1 MSKSIIF
8 INENICIF
16 PNIVISLQYQENQ
29 EVMTTSIYKT
39 SDYLT
44 TDEIHRL
51 IRYFKKLGNLRM
63 CLLISFGVKTL
74 LRYSDLSRIQW
85 IDVIGKDTLILNEKK
100 TGKRREISLGK
111 TLRES
116 IETSYNELKH
126 PNKEELVFHYTLQ
139 HTNLLL
145 KEGAKDVKIRNKN
158 ISTHSMRKSGSR
170 FIWENNGHSDEY
182 LIKLSSILNHSST
195 FITRKYLGISKEEI
209 KNIYESFDELL

>member
-1 MSKSIIF
+1 MI
-8 INENICIF
+8 
-16 PNIVISLQYQENQ
+16 
-29 EVMTTSIYKT
+29 MTSTIYKT
-39 SDYLT
+39 SDYLS
-44 TDEIHRL
+44 TDELHRL

-63 CLLISFGVKTL
+63 CLLIEFGVKTL

-85 IDVIGKDTLILNEKK
+85 NDIIGKDTLILNEKK
-100 TGKRREISLGK
+100 TGKRREISIGK

-126 PNKEELVFHYTLQ
+126 PNKEELVFQYTLQ

>member
-1 MSKSIIF
+1 MTIT
-8 INENICIF
+8 
-16 PNIVISLQYQENQ
+16 LQYTENQ

-63 CLLISFGVKTL
+63 CLLIEFGVKTL

-85 IDVIGKDTLILNEKK
+85 EDVIGKDTLILNEKK

-111 TLRES
+111 SLRES
-116 IETSYNELKH
+116 IETSYKELH
-126 PNKEELVFHYTLQ
+126 CPNKEEFLFKYTLQ

-145 KEGAKDVKIRNKN
+145 KEGGRDCKIRNKN
-158 ISTHSMRKSGSR
+158 ISTHSLRKSGSR
-170 FIWENNGHSDEY
+170 YIWENNGHSDEY

-195 FITRKYLGISKEEI
+195 FITRKYLGISREEI

>member
-1 MSKSIIF
+1 
-8 INENICIF
+8 
-16 PNIVISLQYQENQ
+16 
-29 EVMTTSIYKT
+29 MTTSIYKT

-51 IRYFKKLGNLRM
+51 ICYFKKLGNPRM

-85 IDVIGKDTLILNEKK
+85 IDIVGKDTLILNEKK
-100 TGKRREISLGK
+100 TNKRREISIGK

-116 IETSYNELKH
+116 IETTYNELKQ
-126 PNKEELVFHYTLQ
+126 PNKEEFVFQYTLQ

-145 KEGAKDVKIRNKN
+145 KEGGRDVKIRNKN
-158 ISTHSMRKSGSR
+158 ISSHSLRKSGSR
-170 FIWENNGHSDEY
+170 YVWDSNGCSDEY

-195 FITRKYLGISKEEI
+195 SMTRKYLGISREEI
-209 KNIYESFDELL
+209 KDIYQSFDELM

>member
-1 MSKSIIF
+1 M
-8 INENICIF
+8 NA
-16 PNIVISLQYQENQ
+16 SLPLNLITKQTI
-29 EVMTTSIYKT
+29 MTSTIYKT
-39 SDYLT
+39 SDYLS
-44 TDEIHRL
+44 TDELHRL

-63 CLLISFGVKTL
+63 CLLIEFGVKTL
-74 LRYSDLSRIQW
+74 LRYSDLSRIKW
-85 IDVIGKDTLILNEKK
+85 IDVVGKDTLVLNEKK
-100 TGKRREISLGK
+100 TGKRREISIGK

-116 IETSYNELKH
+116 IETSYNDLKQ
-126 PNKEELVFHYTLQ
+126 PNKEELVFQYTLQ

-145 KEGAKDVKIRNKN
+145 KEGARDVKIRNKN

-195 FITRKYLGISKEEI
+195 FITRKYLGISREEI

>member
-1 MSKSIIF
+1 MSNSIIF
-8 INENICIF
+8 NNENICIF
-16 PNIVISLQYQENQ
+16 TNIVISLQHQENQ

-39 SDYLT
+39 SDYLS
-44 TDEIHRL
+44 TDELHRL

-63 CLLISFGVKTL
+63 CLLIEFGVKTL

>member
-1 MSKSIIF
+1 M
-8 INENICIF
+8 F
-16 PNIVISLQYQENQ
+16 PNIELSLQYQENQ

-63 CLLISFGVKTL
+63 CLLIEFGIKTL

-85 IDVIGKDTLILNEKK
+85 VDIVGKETLILNEKK
-100 TGKRREISLGK
+100 TGKRRVISIGK

-126 PNKEELVFHYTLQ
+126 PNKEELVFQYTLQ

>member
-1 MSKSIIF
+1 MGKSIIF
-8 INENICIF
+8 NNENICIF
-16 PNIVISLQYQENQ
+16 PNIIISLQYQENQ

-39 SDYLT
+39 SDYLS
-44 TDEIHRL
+44 TDELQRL

-63 CLLISFGVKTL
+63 CLLIEFGVKTL

-85 IDVIGKDTLILNEKK
+85 NDIIGKDTLILNEKK
-100 TGKRREISLGK
+100 TGKRREISIGK

-126 PNKEELVFHYTLQ
+126 PNKEEFVFQYTLQ

>member
-1 MSKSIIF
+1 MSNSIIF
-8 INENICIF
+8 NNENICIF
-16 PNIVISLQYQENQ
+16 PNIDLSLQYQENQ

-39 SDYLT
+39 SDYLS
-44 TDEIHRL
+44 TDELHRL

-63 CLLISFGVKTL
+63 CLLIEFGVKTL

-85 IDVIGKDTLILNEKK
+85 NDIIGKDTLILNEKK

-116 IETSYNELKH
+116 IETSYIELKH
-126 PNKEELVFHYTLQ
+126 PNKEELVFQYTLQ

-158 ISTHSMRKSGSR
+158 ISTHSLRKSGSR

>member
-1 MSKSIIF
+1 LSNSIIF
-8 INENICIF
+8 NNENICIF
-16 PNIVISLQYQENQ
+16 TNIVISLQHQENQ

-39 SDYLT
+39 SDYLS
-44 TDEIHRL
+44 TDELHRL

-63 CLLISFGVKTL
+63 CLLIEFGVKTL

-116 IETSYNELKH
+116 IETSYIELKH
-126 PNKEELVFHYTLQ
+126 PNKEELVFQYTLQ

-158 ISTHSMRKSGSR
+158 ISTHSLRKSGSR

>member
-1 MSKSIIF
+1 M
-8 INENICIF
+8 NA
-16 PNIVISLQYQENQ
+16 SLPLNLITKQTI
-29 EVMTTSIYKT
+29 MTSTIYKT
-39 SDYLT
+39 SDYLS
-44 TDEIHRL
+44 TDELHRL

-63 CLLISFGVKTL
+63 CLLIEFGVKTL

-85 IDVIGKDTLILNEKK
+85 NDIIGKDTLILNEKK
-100 TGKRREISLGK
+100 TGKRREISIGK

-116 IETSYNELKH
+116 IETSYNELKQ
-126 PNKEELVFHYTLQ
+126 PNKEELVFQYTLQ

-145 KEGAKDVKIRNKN
+145 KEGGKDVKIRNKN
-158 ISTHSMRKSGSR
+158 ISTHSLRKSGSR